1 MERVINYVQ
10 WEELL
15 CRGRHVME
23 HVEIISYTADKE
35 DDECSKMASISQQM
49 NLFEK
54 ENRESRARVN
64 DLEESSKKAA
74 IKRDQEYED
83 RYVSPRYTN

>member
-10 WEELL
+10 WKELFG
-15 CRGRHVME
+15 RGRHGME
-23 HVEIISYTADKE
+23 QVEIISYTADKE

-49 NLFEK
+49 NVFEK
-54 ENRESRARVN
+54 ENRELRARVN
-64 DLEESSKKAA
+64 DLQKRSKKAA

-83 RYVSPRYTN
+83 RHVSARYTC